1 MADIQWVFGLMPE
14 QMTIEWRDRVR
25 ELFLQETNEQ
35 YKDSSLISLGIPQ
48 WGGNL
53 MLIDRDNYPSA
64 SSLKGLLWCKPFL
77 DDTVRVVAFVI
88 VQELQSMGYG
98 SNAWE
103 VMKKQVGKIGK
114 IHVQLEVK
122 CSNIRAQEFYR
133 VRGMEIVRQ
142 IQHYYK
148 NEHGYMMRGKL

>member
-14 QMTIEWRDRVR
+14 QMTLEWRDRVR

-77 DDTVRVVAFVI
+77 EDTVRVVAFVI

-98 SNAWE
+98 GNAWE
-103 VMKKQVGKIGK
+103 VMKRQVEEIGK
-114 IHVQLEVK
+114 THVQLEVK

-133 VRGMEIVRQ
+133 VRGMEIVRK
-142 IQHYYK
+142 IEHYYK